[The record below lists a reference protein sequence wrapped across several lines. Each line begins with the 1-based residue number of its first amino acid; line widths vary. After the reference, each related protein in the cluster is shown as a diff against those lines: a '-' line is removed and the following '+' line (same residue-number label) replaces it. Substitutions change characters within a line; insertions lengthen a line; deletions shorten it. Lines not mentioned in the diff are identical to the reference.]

1 MKKVALIL
9 IGLCLII
16 TSCGK
21 KIDKTIKYNGSKDVN
36 IVLQES
42 YNLNASS
49 EEELTYYSDNSLIVT
64 VDKNGK
70 IFGKNIGEAN
80 ITISN
85 SENSVNIHVNVTLFE
100 EPTLDFGCNQ
110 EKILSLY
117 GQPTISTDSVIIYT
131 NWYSYAVW
139 SMSFFFKDNEY
150 YESDLYIRNDL
161 DLRIDQYLEENF
173 YYYGKLTD
181 DNNNDIYVYLDA
193 ADESNATVM
202 VAKMYHANKDDDI
215 CLIYVPYTSENR
227 LRFRR

>member
-85 SENSVNIHVNVTLFE
+85 SENSVNVHVNVTLFE

-139 SMSFFFKDNEY
+139 SMSFFF
-150 YESDLYIRNDL
+150 
-161 DLRIDQYLEENF
+161 
-173 YYYGKLTD
+173 
-181 DNNNDIYVYLDA
+181 
-193 ADESNATVM
+193 
-202 VAKMYHANKDDDI
+202 
-215 CLIYVPYTSENR
+215 
-227 LRFRR
+227 